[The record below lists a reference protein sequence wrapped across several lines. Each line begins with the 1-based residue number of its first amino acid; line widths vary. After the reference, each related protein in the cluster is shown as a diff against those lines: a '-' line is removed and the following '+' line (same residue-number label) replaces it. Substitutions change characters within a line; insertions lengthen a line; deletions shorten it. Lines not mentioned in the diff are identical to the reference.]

1 MLNLSA
7 HERFSLS
14 DEALLEMMKA
24 GHDWALKEIFDRY
37 HLRLFRLAAGV
48 LKDEDIS
55 KDLVQDIF
63 IDLWKRRASCDIR
76 NLSNFLFRAIKFQVL
91 NYIRNTK
98 LHAGHLAVIGS
109 IKSNNQ
115 TEDSLNLKETEEIL
129 QKAIE
134 ELPPRCRE
142 VFELSRMQNLSHKE
156 ISTKLNI
163 STKTIEVQI
172 SKALAVL
179 RERLK

>member
-7 HERFSLS
+7 RERYTLS
-14 DEALLEMMKA
+14 DEALLQMLKVSY
-24 GHDWALKEIFDRY
+24 DWALKEIFDRY

-48 LKDEDIS
+48 LKDEDVA

-63 IDLWKRRASCDIR
+63 IDLWKRRTSCDIR
-76 NLSNFLFRAIKFQVL
+76 NLSSFLVRAVKFQVL

-98 LHAGHLAVIGS
+98 LHAEHLAVIGN
-109 IKSNNQ
+109 IGSNNQ

-134 ELPPRCRE
+134 DLPPRCRQ
-142 VFELSRMQNLSHKE
+142 VFELSRVQCLSHKE
-156 ISTKLNI
+156 ISSKLNI

-172 SKALAVL
+172 SKALAL
-179 RERLK
+179 IRERLN